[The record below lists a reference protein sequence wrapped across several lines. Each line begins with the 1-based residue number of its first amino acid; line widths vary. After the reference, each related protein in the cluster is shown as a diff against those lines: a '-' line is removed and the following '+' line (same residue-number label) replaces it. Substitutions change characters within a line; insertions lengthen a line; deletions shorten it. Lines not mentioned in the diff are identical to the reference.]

1 MRNTA
6 VQAGSRGDC
15 RAQRTMRA
23 VPSGWKVKR
32 TGAQACAEA
41 WPTAPASRPGPTRSA
56 ILVAAVCFT
65 GTVERFASTGASPAA
80 GDLGQESE
88 E

>member
-1 MRNTA
+1 MRGGLADSSGITT
-6 VQAGSRGDC
+6 
-15 RAQRTMRA
+15 RAD
-23 VPSGWKVKR
+23 SL
-32 TGAQACAEA
+32 
-41 WPTAPASRPGPTRSA
+41 A
-56 ILVAAVCFT
+56 ILVAPVCFT